1 MSQEILALRL
11 FRKRGI
17 SPNIIRPS
25 LMRQPA
31 EFPEQKHSLAAEH
44 YVARAVS
51 RATAAAFL
59 RQTLFGR
66 ITVQPRGRSRAI

>member
-17 SPNIIRPS
+17 SPNIIRSS

-31 EFPEQKHSLAAEH
+31 ELPGQKYLPAGSHLCRE
-44 YVARAVS
+44 R
-51 RATAAAFL
+51 
-59 RQTLFGR
+59 
-66 ITVQPRGRSRAI
+66 